1 MKQCPRC
8 KSRNITRGVCMH
20 CNFKDQRRVHTM
32 LPPGKER
39 RTNKPTSGWDNVVI
53 PGERRW

>member
-1 MKQCPRC
+1 
-8 KSRNITRGVCMH
+8 MH

-39 RTNKPTSGWDNVVI
+39 RGQKYDHLDHIVI

>member
-1 MKQCPRC
+1 MKVCPRC

-32 LPPGKER
+32 LVPAKER
-39 RTNKPTSGWDNVVI
+39 RGKKYNPLDDIII

>member
-39 RTNKPTSGWDNVVI
+39 RGQKYDHLDHIVI

>member
-1 MKQCPRC
+1 MRCPICQSKMVKGRC
-8 KSRNITRGVCMH
+8 AACVPVER
-20 CNFKDQRRVHTM
+20 RRVHTM